1 MTGEYPF
8 ELITDEGQMN
18 IDADLSQ
25 VEEIMARTM
34 PVKLAELLGNML
46 NPNPEDRMSMHEVC
60 NAQWF

>member
-18 IDADLSQ
+18 IDTDLSR
-25 VEEIMARTM
+25 VEEVMSKTM

-46 NPNPEDRMSMHEVC
+46 HPNPEDRMSM
-60 NAQWF
+60 